1 MQVRHKKCQLDP
13 GLGRPLEKG
22 MVTHSS
28 ILAWRIPL
36 TEEPMVHRVTHSQTL
51 LNLLS
56 TAHISVL
63 QLILEQHRFETHG
76 PTYMWMFSSK
86 YAGNFFG
93 DLRQFKRTYR

>member
-1 MQVRHKKCQLDP
+1 
-13 GLGRPLEKG
+13 

-56 TAHISVL
+56 TAHISVV

-76 PTYMWMFSSK
+76 PTCGCFPVSMLEIF
-86 YAGNFFG
+86 
-93 DLRQFKRTYR
+93 LEI